1 MRRWIDDKTFGVLC
15 CTGMQNT
22 NNFLIPF
29 SILLAGGMVALAVF
43 FGLGGQ
49 TGAPVAQEPT
59 LDQQPAEDEIA
70 PQDVEVDLE
79 GFAALGDPDAP
90 VLMVEYSDFAC
101 PFCARF
107 HQQTKDQIVAEYV
120 EAGIVQ
126 FVRKDF
132 IAVGGDRA
140 AEAAHCAGD
149 QGAYWEYTDV
159 LYANQEADRGN
170 WASSDVH
177 RGYAEQLGLDA
188 NALVS
193 CFEDRTHQ
201 GRVGASSQEAVANGG
216 QGTPYFVIN
225 GIPVSGAQPFNVF
238 EQAIELA
245 LSEAD

>member
-1 MRRWIDDKTFGVLC
+1 
-15 CTGMQNT
+15 MQNT
-22 NNFLIPF
+22 NNVLIPF
-29 SILLAGGMVALAVF
+29 SILLAGGMVAFAVF
-43 FGLGGQ
+43 FGLSNQ
-49 TGAPVAQEPT
+49 TSGPSVTQETDLTPQPTEAEAVVADFAPV
-59 LDQQPAEDEIA
+59 LED
-70 PQDVEVDLE
+70 
-79 GFAALGDPDAP
+79 FAALGDPDAP

-101 PFCARF
+101 PFCGRF
-107 HQQTKDQIVAEYV
+107 HQSTKDQIVAEYV
-120 EAGIVQ
+120 DADVVY

-149 QGAYWEYTDV
+149 QGAYWEYTDI

-170 WASSDVH
+170 WASTEVH

-201 GRVGASSQEAVANGG
+201 ARVQASSQEAVANGG